1 MSQRKRKLL
10 VVSSY
15 WPPSGGSGVQR
26 WLKLTGY
33 LAELGWQ
40 IHVLTVEPDSANFP
54 SRDASLES
62 DLHPSLMVHRTSAF
76 NPFAYAESLFG
87 SRNLPKPNF
96 ARTEKT
102 GWKTK
107 LALFVRTH
115 LFIPDPRKG
124 WNSRAIR
131 KGLDLIRSEDIDLV
145 ITTSPPHSSQLIGM
159 ELKRRTGIQWI
170 ADVRDPW
177 TDVFYYNEL
186 GHSFFSRALDRRYE
200 KHVLQRADMLI
211 TVGEEMKRQLENRLK
226 ALGSNSPV
234 HAIFN
239 GFDERDF
246 QGLERVTPLKSES
259 YEGKRIF
266 QIVYT
271 GTISE
276 SYRPDAFFQAVEEA
290 QKRLSQVDL
299 KVSFVGNQP
308 ESMMHRLQKRWPML
322 QAKGGIPHAEIP
334 EVLLGADVLLL
345 VIPDTPQA
353 NLIITGKV
361 FEYLRSLKP
370 ILCLGAP
377 DGEAANI
384 IRSVEAGA
392 CFNRNEVQQ
401 MAEQIIEWTDDSA
414 ASISSTERIAA
425 IAQFSRG
432 EQAAILSGILRSN
445 EGFTRAD

>member
-1 MSQRKRKLL
+1 
-10 VVSSY
+10 
-15 WPPSGGSGVQR
+15 
-26 WLKLTGY
+26 
-33 LAELGWQ
+33 
-40 IHVLTVEPDSANFP
+40 
-54 SRDASLES
+54 
-62 DLHPSLMVHRTSAF
+62 MVHRTAAF
-76 NPFAYAESLFG
+76 NPFAWAESLFG

-131 KGLDLIRSEDIDLV
+131 KGLDLIRSEEIDLV

-170 ADVRDPW
+170 ADFRDPW

-211 TVGEEMKRQLENRLK
+211 TVGEEMKRQLGNRLK

-234 HAIFN
+234 HTIFN

-246 QGLERVTPLKSES
+246 QSLERVTPSKSES

-266 QIVYT
+266 EIVYT

-276 SYRPDAFFQAVEEA
+276 SYRPDVFFQAVEEA
-290 QKRLSQVDL
+290 QK
-299 KVSFVGNQP
+299 
-308 ESMMHRLQKRWPML
+308 
-322 QAKGGIPHAEIP
+322 A
-334 EVLLGADVLLL
+334 
-345 VIPDTPQA
+345 
-353 NLIITGKV
+353 
-361 FEYLRSLKP
+361 
-370 ILCLGAP
+370 
-377 DGEAANI
+377 
-384 IRSVEAGA
+384 
-392 CFNRNEVQQ
+392 
-401 MAEQIIEWTDDSA
+401 A
-414 ASISSTERIAA
+414 ASSGFESELCGKSAGIDDAPTSKEMADAASKGRDSPCRNSGGVAGSRCLIA
-425 IAQFSRG
+425 SD
-432 EQAAILSGILRSN
+432 S
-445 EGFTRAD
+445 